1 MSWYLYTLILI
12 GATTFVTSPI
22 WVFAALRW
30 YSRHNE
36 NNRKGQGMAKKRET
50 WDIEYGIKPNPERY
64 SGYDKTVTERL
75 IASSHDEAV
84 ALLKEYDPD
93 FNPLHIVSSKRGG
106 LTYIVPE
113 KNASIAEVRGC
124 ACLEKQK

>member
-1 MSWYLYTLILI
+1 MNGTTIGTIAGIVILGGWAGLLWLVLFYLPKWKKQRE
-12 GATTFVTSPI
+12 V
-22 WVFAALRW
+22 
-30 YSRHNE
+30 
-36 NNRKGQGMAKKRET
+36 NRKGLGMAKKRET
-50 WDIEYGIKPNPERY
+50 WDIEYGIKPDPDRW

-113 KNASIAEVRGC
+113 KNAAS
-124 ACLEKQK
+124 LTEKSDAQ